1 MQNLEQEIVDRS
13 STNNTNNREE
23 IEINAEN
30 IISVIPRSIVD
41 GSKLILRL
49 KKDEKLSYESPTRI
63 LFSNK
68 QLKLERSIWWLTD
81 VILTEPSLIVLDS
94 CSSGMKFFPVPMKKF
109 GTLYSREGVG
119 HVITGDII
127 RSRICSRSI
136 PYRNCNK
143 FEHAPRNIGNLR
155 DVNSSDNEDE
165 DIDIVYLRGDE
176 SIIRYTLQP
185 NEQIELGA
193 GTVIAWT
200 SGVSFNFKSFCFMK
214 FVTSIV
220 GDSSSISTVWIA
232 NSGSKM
238 LYQHG

>member
-1 MQNLEQEIVDRS
+1 MEQQVVDRS
-13 STNNTNNREE
+13 SNHGKDE
-23 IEINAEN
+23 AEGEAERIVS
-30 IISVIPRSIVD
+30 IIPKSIVD

-81 VILTEPSLIVLDS
+81 VILTENTLIVLDS
-94 CSSGMKFFPVPMKKF
+94 CSPGMKFFPVPMKKF

-119 HVITGDII
+119 HVITGEII
-127 RSRICSRSI
+127 RSRVCSRNI

-143 FEHAPRNIGNLR
+143 FEHAPRSISGLR
-155 DVNSSDNEDE
+155 ATSSSSSEEEDE
-165 DIDIVYLRGDE
+165 IDIVYLRGDD

-185 NEQIELGA
+185 NEQLELGA

-200 SGVSFNFKSFCFMK
+200 SGISFNFKSFCCMK
-214 FVTSIV
+214 FVTSVV
-220 GDSSSISTVWIA
+220 GDPSNVSTIWIA

>member
-1 MQNLEQEIVDRS
+1 MQNIEDKNENANIEN
-13 STNNTNNREE
+13 TENFNNDVVK
-23 IEINAEN
+23 
-30 IISVIPRSIVD
+30 VIPRSILD

-68 QLKLERSIWWLTD
+68 QLKLERSVWWLTD
-81 VILTEPSLIVLDS
+81 VILNEANTLIVLDS

-143 FEHAPRNIGNLR
+143 FEYAPRNIGNLR
-155 DVNSSDNEDE
+155 SNNLDNDE
-165 DIDIVYLRGDE
+165 NITNDDDDIDIVYLRCDD
-176 SIIRYTLQP
+176 SILRYTLQP
-185 NEQIELGA
+185 NEQLELSA

-200 SGVSFNFKSFCFMK
+200 SGISFNFKSFCCMK
-214 FVTSIV
+214 FVTSVV
-220 GDSSSISTVWIA
+220 GDPTHISTIWIA
-232 NSGSKM
+232 NNGSKI

>member
-1 MQNLEQEIVDRS
+1 MQNLEQEVLEK
-13 STNNTNNREE
+13 NVNTSNENKEDDDSN
-23 IEINAEN
+23 IEN
-30 IISVIPRSIVD
+30 IVNIIPRSIVD

-68 QLKLERSIWWLTD
+68 QLKLERSVWWLTD
-81 VILTEPSLIVLDS
+81 VILSENNSLVVLDS
-94 CSSGMKFFPVPMKKF
+94 CSPGMKFFPVPMRKF

-143 FEHAPRNIGNLR
+143 FEYAPRSISSLR
-155 DVNSSDNEDE
+155 NGNSSEEND
-165 DIDIVYLRGDE
+165 DIDIVYLRGDD
-176 SIIRYTLQP
+176 SILRYTLQP
-185 NEQIELGA
+185 NEQLELGA
-193 GTVIAWT
+193 GTLIAWT
-200 SGVSFNFKSFCFMK
+200 SGISFNFKSFCCMK
-214 FVTSIV
+214 FVTSVV
-220 GDSSSISTVWIA
+220 GDSSNISTVWIA
-232 NSGSKM
+232 NSGSKI